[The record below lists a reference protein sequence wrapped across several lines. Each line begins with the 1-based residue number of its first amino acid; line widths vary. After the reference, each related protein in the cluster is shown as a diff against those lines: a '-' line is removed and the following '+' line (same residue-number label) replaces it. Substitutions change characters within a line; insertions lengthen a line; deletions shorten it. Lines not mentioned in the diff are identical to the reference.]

1 MKAAILYEFGPP
13 EVLKYEDV
21 PDPIPGPGQVI
32 VRVHATTV
40 NRVLNCSV
48 RAGTQMQ
55 RHPVL
60 PLVLGV
66 DPSGEV
72 VALGDPVE
80 GVTMP
85 KIGDRV
91 SVLSRAGPGETGM
104 LGVNRWGGDAE
115 LVKAH
120 ASVCMPIPD
129 NLDYH
134 EASVVI
140 RHCPTAFHLMY
151 TMGKVK
157 AEDWVLV
164 MGCSGGLGS
173 IGVQIAKM
181 AGARVIGA
189 AGSAERAAVGKEL
202 GADHVVDYS
211 AQDLTEEILR
221 VTDGHG
227 VDLVYDNIANP
238 KTFPKAFAA
247 MAHGSRLVT
256 AGAHGGPVVP
266 LDCFKLYDSKITIMG
281 SAGST
286 TENVRQAL
294 DAAGKGKITV
304 NIEKVFPLSRI
315 QEAHKLIEGS
325 APSGKVILDPTLG

>member
-1 MKAAILYEFGPP
+1 MKAAILREFGPP
-13 EVLKYEDV
+13 EVLRYEDV
-21 PDPIPGPGQVI
+21 PDPVPGAGQVV

-40 NRVLNCSV
+40 NRVLNCGV

-55 RHPVL
+55 RKPIL

-72 VALGDPVE
+72 VAQGPAVD

-85 KIGDRV
+85 PVGSRV
-91 SVLSRAGPGETGM
+91 SVLSRAGPGEKGM

-115 LVKAH
+115 LVVAH
-120 ASVCMPIPD
+120 ASMCFPIAD
-129 NLDYH
+129 GLDFH
-134 EASVVI
+134 QASVVI

-151 TMGKVK
+151 TMGKVR

-181 AGARVIGA
+181 AGAKVIGA
-189 AGSAERAAVGKEL
+189 AGSAERAQIGKDL
-202 GADHVVDYS
+202 GADFVVNYGE
-211 AQDLTEEILR
+211 QDLTEEILR
-221 VTDGHG
+221 ITDGHG

-247 MAHGSRLVT
+247 MAHDSRLVT

-286 TENVRQAL
+286 MENVRQAL
-294 DAAGKGKITV
+294 DAAGRGKIKV

-315 QEAHKLIEGS
+315 REAHRLIESGS
-325 APSGKVILDPTLG
+325 VPGKVILDPTLG

>member
-1 MKAAILYEFGPP
+1 MKAAILYDFGPP
-13 EVLKYEDV
+13 DVLHYEDV
-21 PDPIPGPGQVI
+21 PDPVPGPGQVI
-32 VRVHATTV
+32 VKVHATTV
-40 NRVLNCSV
+40 NRVLNCGV

-55 RHPVL
+55 RNPLL

-72 VALGDPVE
+72 VALGDPAD
-80 GVTMP
+80 GVRMP

-91 SVLSRAGPGETGM
+91 SVLSRPGPGEAGM

-151 TMGKVK
+151 TMGEVK
-157 AEDWVLV
+157 EGDWVLV

-181 AGARVIGA
+181 AGAKVIGA
-189 AGSAERAAVGKEL
+189 AGSAERAAIGKEL
-202 GADHVVDYS
+202 GADYVVNYGE
-211 AQDLTEEILR
+211 QDLTEEILR

-227 VDLVYDNIANP
+227 VDLMYDNIANP
-238 KTFPKAFAA
+238 KTFPKGFEAI
-247 MAHGSRLVT
+247 AHGGRVVT

-294 DAAGKGKITV
+294 DAAGKGKIKV
-304 NIEKVFPLSRI
+304 NIEKVFPLSQIR
-315 QEAHKLIEGS
+315 EAHRLIES
-325 APSGKVILDPTLG
+325 TAPPGKVILDPTLG

>member
-1 MKAAILYEFGPP
+1 MKAAILHEFGPP

-21 PDPIPGPGQVI
+21 ETPKPGRGQVL
-32 VRVHATTV
+32 VKVHATTV
-40 NRVLNCSV
+40 NRVLNCGV

-55 RHPVL
+55 RNPIL
-60 PLVLGV
+60 PLILGV

-72 VALGDPVE
+72 VAHGEPVE

-85 KIGDRV
+85 PIGARV
-91 SVLSRAGPGETGM
+91 SVLSRPGLGERGM

-115 LVKAH
+115 FVVAH
-120 ASVCMPIPD
+120 ATMCFPIAD
-129 NLDYH
+129 QLDFH

-151 TMGKVK
+151 TMGKVT

-181 AGARVIGA
+181 AGAKVIGA
-189 AGSAERAAVGKEL
+189 AGSADRAQIGKDL
-202 GADHVVDYS
+202 GADYVVNYGE
-211 AQDLTEEILR
+211 QDLTKEIMEI
-221 VTDGHG
+221 TGGHG

-238 KTFPKAFAA
+238 KTFPKALAA
-247 MAHGSRLVT
+247 MAHNSRLVT

-286 TENVRQAL
+286 MENVRQAL
-294 DAAGKGKITV
+294 DAAGKGKIKV
-304 NIEKVFPLSRI
+304 NIEKVFPLSQIR
-315 QEAHKLIEGS
+315 EAHRLIEAGS
-325 APSGKVILDPTLG
+325 VPGKVILDPTLG

>member
-1 MKAAILYEFGPP
+1 MKAAILREFGSP
-13 EVLKYEDV
+13 EVLSYEEV
-21 PDPIPGPGQVI
+21 PTPVPGRGQVL

-40 NRVLNCSV
+40 NRVLNCGV

-55 RHPVL
+55 RNPIL

-72 VALGDPVE
+72 VAHGQEVE
-80 GVTMP
+80 GVTLP
-85 KIGDRV
+85 PVGARV
-91 SVLSRAGPGETGM
+91 SVLSRPGPGERGM

-115 LVKAH
+115 YVVAH
-120 ASVCMPIPD
+120 ANMCFPIAD
-129 NLDYH
+129 QLDYH

-157 AEDWVLV
+157 EGDWVLV
-164 MGCSGGLGS
+164 MGCSGGLGT

-181 AGARVIGA
+181 AGARVVGA
-189 AGSAERAAVGKEL
+189 AGSADRARIGKDL
-202 GADHVVDYS
+202 GADFVVDYS
-211 AQDLTEEILR
+211 AQDLTAEIMR
-221 VTDGHG
+221 VTEGHG
-227 VDLVYDNIANP
+227 IDLMYDNIANP
-238 KTFPKAFAA
+238 KTFPKGFAA
-247 MAHGSRLVT
+247 MAHDGRVVT

-286 TENVRQAL
+286 MENVRQSL
-294 DAAGKGKITV
+294 DAAGKGKIKV
-304 NIEKVFPLSRI
+304 NIEKVFPLSQIR
-315 QEAHKLIEGS
+315 EAHKMIEAGS
-325 APSGKVILDPTLG
+325 VPGKVILDPTLG

>member
-1 MKAAILYEFGPP
+1 MKAAIFREFGPP
-13 EVLKYEDV
+13 DVLKYEDV
-21 PDPIPGPGQVI
+21 PDPVPGPGQVI

-40 NRVLNCSV
+40 NRVLNCGV

-55 RHPVL
+55 RKPIL

-66 DPSGEV
+66 DPAGEV
-72 VALGDPVE
+72 VALGDPAE

-85 KIGDRV
+85 KLGDRV
-91 SVLSRAGPGETGM
+91 AVLSRPGPGEEGM
-104 LGVNRWGGDAE
+104 LGVRRWGGDAE
-115 LVKAH
+115 LVKVH
-120 ASVCMPIPD
+120 ADACMPIPD
-129 NLDYH
+129 NLGYH
-134 EASVVI
+134 EAAVVL
-140 RHCPTAFHLMY
+140 RHCPTSFHLLH
-151 TMGKVK
+151 TMGRIK
-157 AEDWVLV
+157 AGEWVLI

-173 IGVQIAKM
+173 VGVQIAKM
-181 AGARVIGA
+181 TGCKVIGA
-189 AGSAERAAVGKEL
+189 AGSAERAKVGKDL
-202 GADHVVDYS
+202 GADHVIDYS
-211 AQDLTEEILR
+211 AKDLTEEVLR
-221 VTDGHG
+221 LTDGHG

-286 TENVRQAL
+286 MENVHQAL
-294 DAAGKGKITV
+294 DAAGRGKIRV

-315 QEAHKLIEGS
+315 QEAHRLIETS
-325 APSGKVILDPTLG
+325 APPGKVILDPTLG

>member
-1 MKAAILYEFGPP
+1 MKAAILREFGPP
-13 EVLKYEDV
+13 EVLHYEDV
-21 PDPIPGPGQVI
+21 PDPEPGPGQVI
-32 VRVHATTV
+32 VKVHATTV
-40 NRVLNCSV
+40 NRVLNCGV

-55 RHPVL
+55 RNPVL

-72 VALGDPVE
+72 VAQGAPADGVE
-80 GVTMP
+80 MP
-85 KIGDRV
+85 AIGARV
-91 SVLSRAGPGETGM
+91 SVLSRAGPGEKGM

-115 LVKAH
+115 LVCAH
-120 ASVCMPIPD
+120 ASMCVPIAD

-140 RHCPTAFHLMY
+140 RHCPTAFHLMF
-151 TMGKVK
+151 TMGKAK
-157 AEDWVLV
+157 AGDWVLV

-181 AGARVIGA
+181 VGANVIGA
-189 AGSAERAAVGKEL
+189 AGSAERARIGKEL
-202 GADHVVDYS
+202 GADHVVNYGK
-211 AQDLTEEILR
+211 QDLTEKIMR
-221 VTDGHG
+221 ITGGHG

-247 MAHGSRLVT
+247 IAHGGRLVT

-266 LDCFKLYDSKITIMG
+266 LDCFKLYDQKITILG

-286 TENVRQAL
+286 MENVRDAL
-294 DAAGKGKITV
+294 KAAGEGKIKV

-315 QEAHKLIEGS
+315 VEAHKLVEAG
-325 APSGKVILDPTLG
+325 AVPGKVILDPTLG

>member
-1 MKAAILYEFGPP
+1 MKAAIFREFGPP
-13 EVLKYEDV
+13 EVLHYEDV
-21 PDPIPGPGQVI
+21 PDPVPGPGQV
-32 VRVHATTV
+32 VVKVHATTV
-40 NRVLNCSV
+40 NRVLNCGV

-55 RHPVL
+55 RNPML

-72 VALGDPVE
+72 VAHGPAAD
-80 GVTMP
+80 GVSMP
-85 KIGDRV
+85 PIGARV
-91 SVLSRAGPGETGM
+91 SVLSRSGPGEKGM

-115 LVKAH
+115 LVVAH
-120 ASVCMPIPD
+120 ATMCFPIAD

-157 AEDWVLV
+157 AGDWVLV

-181 AGARVIGA
+181 AGAHVIGA
-189 AGSAERAAVGKEL
+189 AGSADRAQIGKDL
-202 GADHVVDYS
+202 GADFVVNYGE
-211 AQDLTEEILR
+211 QDLTEEIMR
-221 VTDGHG
+221 VSDGHG

-238 KTFPKAFAA
+238 KTFPKALAA
-247 MAHGSRLVT
+247 MAHDSRLVT

-286 TENVRQAL
+286 MENVRQAL
-294 DAAGKGKITV
+294 DAAGKGKIKV
-304 NIEKVFPLSRI
+304 NIEKVFPLSQI
-315 QEAHKLIEGS
+315 VEAHKLIESGS
-325 APSGKVILDPTLG
+325 VPGKVILDPTLG